1 MVTVTKEI
9 HFENGNSFALNAI
22 NLKAI
27 CCSVATHSFHLIISI
42 YCVVFAILSY

>member
-9 HFENGNSFALNAI
+9 HFENGNSFALNVI
-22 NLKAI
+22 YLKAI